1 MGTYWVEP
9 DAAGSAR
16 LSPLRGLY
24 SDEPYVGLKLQKSNS
39 SSVTLVDSGLSQNL
53 FLGIFSV
60 GYVYIP
66 VRVTHFRAM
75 ELPQGTVYYVA
86 ESDGIREVYE
96 DEYYSLLDEL
106 ACSDYKEFVSFNETR
121 RSVNVKNQIF
131 VFDE

>member
-1 MGTYWVEP
+1 M
-9 DAAGSAR
+9 
-16 LSPLRGLY
+16 
-24 SDEPYVGLKLQKSNS
+24 GLKLKKSNS

-121 RSVNVKNQIF
+121 LSVNVKNQIF

>member
-53 FLGIFSV
+53 FFGIFSV
-60 GYVYIP
+60 GYVHIP

-86 ESDGIREVYE
+86 ESDGIREVCE

-106 ACSDYKEFVSFNETR
+106 AYSDYKEFVSFNETR
-121 RSVNVKNQIF
+121 CSVNVKNQIF
-131 VFDE
+131 VFGE

>member
-9 DAAGSAR
+9 DMAGSAR

-24 SDEPYVGLKLQKSNS
+24 SDEPYVGLKLQKNNS
-39 SSVTLVDSGLSQNL
+39 SSVTLIDSRLSQNL

-60 GYVYIP
+60 GYLYTP
-66 VRVTHFRAM
+66 VRVTHFRTM

-96 DEYYSLLDEL
+96 DEYYSLLDDL
-106 ACSDYKEFVSFNETR
+106 ACSDYKEFVSFNETIR
-121 RSVNVKNQIF
+121 NVDVKNQIF

>member
-66 VRVTHFRAM
+66 VRGNPF
-75 ELPQGTVYYVA
+75 PCYGTTSGGQCIMLQSPMGSEKYMRMN
-86 ESDGIREVYE
+86 I
-96 DEYYSLLDEL
+96 
-106 ACSDYKEFVSFNETR
+106 
-121 RSVNVKNQIF
+121 IH
-131 VFDE
+131 

>member
-9 DAAGSAR
+9 DMAGSAR

-24 SDEPYVGLKLQKSNS
+24 SDEPYVGLKLHKSNS

-53 FLGIFSV
+53 FRGIFSV

-75 ELPQGTVYYVA
+75 DLPQGTVYYVA
-86 ESDGIREVYE
+86 ESDGIREVCE